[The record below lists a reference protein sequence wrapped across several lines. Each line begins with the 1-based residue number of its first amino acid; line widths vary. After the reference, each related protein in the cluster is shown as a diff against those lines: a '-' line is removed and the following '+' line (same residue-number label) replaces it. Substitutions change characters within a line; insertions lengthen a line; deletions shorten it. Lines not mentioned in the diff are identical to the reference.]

1 MIHQTMGRMK
11 MEQDDKQ
18 QERRTFSRIPFN
30 GKVTV
35 AGDHAHWTADLLD
48 ISMKGVLLARPKDW
62 PARPGKHFQLK
73 ISLDEKS
80 KIVIAMDAS
89 LAHASEEF
97 LGFFCEHI
105 DLESMTHLR
114 RLLELNL
121 GDEERINQEL
131 SALIYMHNNPPG
143 R

>member
-1 MIHQTMGRMK
+1 

-35 AGDHAHWTADLLD
+35 VGDQAQWIADLLD

-62 PARPGKHFQLK
+62 PARPGKNFQLK

-89 LAHASEEF
+89 LAHSSAEF

-114 RLLELNL
+114 RLLELNI

-131 SALIYMHNNPPG
+131 SALIYMHNNPSG